1 MRLQPGIQIMSRRLL
16 RNTHGPWRP
25 LLVNSAFLIVNT
37 LCGSLFGFLFWV
49 VVARRY
55 STAQVGAGSA
65 YIAAMTLL
73 ASLGEIGLG
82 TTLIRFAPSMGDR
95 RVKFINASLTT
106 VACSTT
112 ILTLVFVAGIP
123 LWSPETRHLT
133 DSNLHL
139 GLFIGATLAF
149 SLAQFL
155 DRLYVAFQVT
165 HLALVRNLLAN
176 VVRIGVAM
184 ALGPDS
190 GSVALLLAVGSGVL
204 TTLGLSALAFAP
216 RALPGYRPRPCFAW
230 SVIAG
235 RMRYSLG
242 NHLSLLL
249 WNSPPL
255 IYPLIII
262 NLLGAKANAYFYVA
276 WMIANALFI
285 VPTAV
290 STSALAQAANHAE
303 ANGRA
308 FWHTMRLTLVGLLPI
323 ALGIGLVSRP
333 LLHVFGQDY
342 VAAGR
347 SLLAL
352 LVISVFP
359 YTLNTFVIVDY
370 RIRQNI
376 RGVIWVSG
384 CIALLSLVLVI
395 VCGTLYALPGVGIGW
410 LSGQTLGAV
419 FALLNRRR
427 EAQAVIRLSASAHTL
442 SIVGRTSY
450 SETRESR

>member
-1 MRLQPGIQIMSRRLL
+1 MRLQPGIETMCRRLF
-16 RNTHGPWRP
+16 RNAHGPWRS
-25 LLVNSAFLIVNT
+25 LLVNSAVLIVNT
-37 LCGSLFGFLFWV
+37 LSGSFFGFLFWV

-55 STAQVGAGSA
+55 SPGQVGSGSA
-65 YIAAMTLL
+65 YVAAMTLL
-73 ASLGEIGLG
+73 ASLGEMGLG

-95 RVKFINASLTT
+95 RMEFINASLTT
-106 VACSTT
+106 VAYSTI

-123 LWSPETRHLT
+123 LWSPETTHLT
-133 DSNLHL
+133 DSSVRL

-165 HLALVRNLLAN
+165 HFALVRSLLAN
-176 VVRIGVAM
+176 VLRIGLAM
-184 ALGPDS
+184 ALRPGL
-190 GSVALLLAVGSGVL
+190 GVVALLLAVGIGAL

-230 SVIAG
+230 SLIAG
-235 RMRYSLG
+235 RLRYSLG

-249 WNSPPL
+249 WNAPPL
-255 IYPLIII
+255 IYPLVIV
-262 NLLGAKANAYFYVA
+262 NLLGAEANAYFYVA

-290 STSALAQAANHAE
+290 STSAFAQAANHADV
-303 ANGRA
+303 NGRA

-323 ALGIGLVSRP
+323 ALGMVLVSRP
-333 LLHVFGQDY
+333 LLEVFGHEY

-347 SLLAL
+347 SLLTL

-384 CIALLSLVLVI
+384 CIALLSLVLVV
-395 VCGTLYALPGVGIGW
+395 VCGTVYALPGVGLGW

-419 FALLNRRR
+419 FALLNHRRN
-427 EAQAVIRLSASAHTL
+427 AQGAKATL
-442 SIVGRTSY
+442 RAQSVRVLQNN
-450 SETRESR
+450 